1 MTYYYGLP
9 FDVGPYLP
17 RGMLLMY
24 HNYKHFTAKANPA
37 FAKEDLHLSLAPD
50 LHANLRSM
58 DGGEKKEVITQA
70 WFIGFGINLHRK
82 NLCNSILKG
91 FATTLQAT

>member
-9 FDVGPYLP
+9 FDVGPNLL
-17 RGMLLMY
+17 RSMLL
-24 HNYKHFTAKANPA
+24 TPNPA
-37 FAKEDLHLSLAPD
+37 FVKEDLHLSLAPD